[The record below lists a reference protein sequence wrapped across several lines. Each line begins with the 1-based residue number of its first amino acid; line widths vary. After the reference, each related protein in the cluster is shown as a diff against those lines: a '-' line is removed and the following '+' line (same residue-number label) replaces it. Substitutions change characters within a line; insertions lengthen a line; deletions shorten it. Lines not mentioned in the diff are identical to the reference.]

1 MFCLDHLVAL
11 AFCLAK
17 GYLVLEEHY
26 LKNKLTRLDIKQKE
40 KELEGKSN
48 SLNRHDDG
56 GV

>member
-1 MFCLDHLVAL
+1 M
-11 AFCLAK
+11 FCLAK

-56 GV
+56 GN